1 MAKVLA
7 FFNLSILSS
16 FYSEPID
23 MANSQNCGLS
33 KVATVGTVFGT
44 GLFSYGRLDKRTFLS
59 ALFGAALGFGLGI
72 LSCGLLNS
80 LLLLLK
86 RDKPSEQLRHMADQL
101 ACVKAELSEL
111 RNEAFYAKTNS
122 LNSKNNDEIQPIFLV
137 DDDYDLDGD
146 YEKYFDV
153 ETVGDDVNSPLSTRF
168 PSEVLSSTNSFQS
181 VCSND
186 SAYCTM
192 TAQVPTDVLEEL
204 DKLTDYALGEC
215 SSSELQIHSHEDY
228 VNPAIHAYARCLVY
242 MCKYRYRPEF
252 LWRLARATYAASE
265 AALPDEENVQQKD
278 DVLHGLND
286 IAYKVQTRR
295 QFIESGIKHAR
306 RALSLIQRAH
316 TSDLVNDPIK
326 RAPVY
331 KWLAVLIGVYS
342 SYLSAQQRIQYGYEF
357 KASYFAELI
366 DTAIKLD
373 DSDALSYYLQ
383 GRWCYEVYNLSWLER
398 QIASRLFASPP
409 TSTIKEAEIAF
420 EKAEKLRPNHYAAL
434 YLYRAKC
441 SISHSDYVTALY
453 NLNKARGLF
462 AQQRNPLPHT
472 DTGSIQ
478 QQVDQLYEKYSGY
491 L

>member
-1 MAKVLA
+1 
-7 FFNLSILSS
+7 
-16 FYSEPID
+16 

-33 KVATVGTVFGT
+33 KVAIVGTVFGT
-44 GLFSYGRLDKRTFLS
+44 GLFGYGRLDKRTFLS

-72 LSCGLLNS
+72 LSYGLLNS
-80 LLLLLK
+80 LLFLK
-86 RDKPSEQLRHMADQL
+86 RDKPREQLRHMAYQL

-111 RNEAFYAKTNS
+111 RNEAYYAKING
-122 LNSKNNDEIQPIFLV
+122 LNSKDNDEIPSTFLV
-137 DDDYDLDGD
+137 DDDYYLDDD

-153 ETVGDDVNSPLSTRF
+153 ESVSDDLNPPLSQFTRF

-181 VCSND
+181 VHSHLSND

-192 TAQVPTDVLEEL
+192 TVEVPTNVLEEL

-215 SSSELQIHSHEDY
+215 SSSELQMHSHEDD
-228 VNPAIHAYARCLVY
+228 VSPAIHAYARCLVY
-242 MCKYRYRPEF
+242 MCKYRYCPEF

-265 AALPDEENVQQKD
+265 GALPDEESAQQKN

-306 RALSLIQRAH
+306 RALSLIQRAPASH
-316 TSDLVNDPIK
+316 LANDPTK
-326 RAPVY
+326 QAPVY
-331 KWLAVLIGVYS
+331 KWLAVLVGVYS

-357 KASYFAELI
+357 KELI

-373 DSDALSYYLQ
+373 NSDALSYYLQ

-409 TSTIKEAEIAF
+409 TTTIKEAEIAF
-420 EKAEKLRPNHYAAL
+420 EKAEELRPNHYAAL

-441 SISHSDYVTALY
+441 SISHSDYKTALY

-478 QQVDQLYEKYSGY
+478 KQVDQLYSKYSGY